1 MKKEVRRK
9 SGFIDP
15 GDLSD
20 EDEELPAMEPTRKKK
35 KKSSM
40 FRTNTDTVWT
50 DEDLDTLHGDM
61 KQEFERLISLSQ
73 SESQSNPRGLGS
85 TASMSISRGPGPQIQ
100 AMRTL
105 DSAETIELDEVSAT
119 PLAIPPDQSK
129 ENLDEVS
136 ATPLAIPPDQEKGP
150 IPGTTPKNVGGVH
163 QQEEE
168 EGADERLPPD
178 QGGSI
183 MLKSDTDNSM
193 KDFVSIDSDMTVYNS
208 VEIFKQPSTGGAE
221 IEKKRSARDGL
232 ENPPL
237 TQKET
242 NDPTTRGRQKSTVAV
257 ESTQLSL

>member
-105 DSAETIELDEVSAT
+105 DSAETIELDEV
-119 PLAIPPDQSK
+119 
-129 ENLDEVS
+129 N